1 MPCPPDTAAQVRDHN
16 YAVNKRQNFS
26 SYDIRRKPF
35 RLCNISQYS
44 ALREPPGAEKPLG
57 DVFGWRGVVGGKRC
71 SERAGGGRNLSF
83 ANHKRG
89 WRLCATNIETVRARD
104 LIK

>member
-1 MPCPPDTAAQVRDHN
+1 MWEILTNYIIWIDMTGPLVDVYHMVEHIITLPVSDSWWRHGHEPHMPCLPDTAAQVRDHN

-57 DVFGWRGVVGGKRC
+57 DVFR
-71 SERAGGGRNLSF
+71 
-83 ANHKRG
+83 
-89 WRLCATNIETVRARD
+89 
-104 LIK
+104 